1 MSTVKVG
8 AIRGVSASSDAIT
21 VANDGSCTANITNNL
36 SNRNLV
42 INGAME
48 VAQRATSSTGNGYQS
63 LDRFAVYV
71 TNVGTTVTKSQQDLS
86 SSDTPYSLGFRK
98 FHRTAL
104 SGAGTAAADSEVI
117 VLQNIEAQNIATSGW
132 NYTSTSSY
140 VTVQFWFRCS
150 TNQTFYFYLETKD
163 GTPQSY
169 PISFTASG
177 NNTWTKITQTFP
189 GNSNVQIDNDNG
201 EGLLLVAVPF
211 YGTNRTD
218 DSKSLNQWSA
228 FTDAARTPD
237 YASTWLTAGAST
249 FDITGVQ
256 LEVGEVATDFEHRSF
271 GQELQLCKRYYQ
283 KSYPYSVAPGTASS
297 PAAMIISR
305 YSDEVTN
312 RPDLATRWEVEM
324 RATPTLTTYRPFSG
338 GATQV
343 ENFGSGIGTVAG
355 NGRSYTVQNLG
366 ATGFGGFTLIS
377 ATSNTI
383 GYHYQVDAEL

>member
-1 MSTVKVG
+1 MSIVKVG

-21 VANDGSCTANITNNL
+21 IANDGTCTANITNNL
-36 SNRNLV
+36 SNRNLI

-48 VAQRATSSTGNGYQS
+48 VAQRATSSTANGYQS

-117 VLQNIEAQNIATSGW
+117 ILQNIEAQNVATSGW

-150 TNQTFYFYLETKD
+150 TNQTFYCYLETKD

-189 GNSNVQIDNDNG
+189 GNSNLQIDNNNG
-201 EGLLLVAVPF
+201 EGLLFVAVPF
-211 YGTNRTD
+211 YGTGKTNN
-218 DSKSLNQWSA
+218 SKSLNQWSA
-228 FTDAARTPD
+228 FTDTDRTPD

-271 GQELQLCKRYYQ
+271 SQELTLCERYFELCRAGVVATGVGSGFLGNTVPFRVTKRT
-283 KSYPYSVAPGTASS
+283 APTVTR
-297 PAAMIISR
+297 IS
-305 YSDEVTN
+305 
-312 RPDLATRWEVEM
+312 DLQSQNVNT
-324 RATPTLTTYRPFSG
+324 PFSESIDVNG
-338 GATQV
+338 FAGVA
-343 ENFGSGIGTVAG
+343 EHDGSG
-355 NGRSYTVQNLG
+355 NMKFS
-366 ATGFGGFTLIS
+366 TLFS
-377 ATSNTI
+377 AT
-383 GYHYQVDAEL
+383 AEL